1 MPPRRRSPHR
11 NPVATGRFLG
21 IGCLPDGECNSFD
34 SLRPPVSFVP
44 YSCGLLLVLTRFL
57 TFQERLDSKSHNQ
70 RRQHLP
76 ESQSDLLRYSI
87 PMTVVTRNQNTLMD
101 QLAPSA
107 SFRLE
112 NQVSVVT
119 GGARGIGAGIV
130 RRFVQEGARVVF
142 SDLLNEEGK
151 RFEEELGKNVAF
163 YRADAASASDSE
175 ALVEFAVERF
185 GRLDCVVNNAGAGGE
200 GEPVAQTSVE
210 DFDRSIALLLR
221 GPFLGIKYAVPR
233 MQSGGTIINIASVNG
248 LVAGFAPHAYT
259 AAKFGVVG
267 LTKSVA
273 LELAER
279 GIRVNAIC
287 PGGTATWICAP
298 LYPEMPAELVDRTPE
313 IVEPWLAS
321 GTPIGRAGLPADI
334 ANVALWLASSESS
347 FVTGHALVVD
357 GGFTAGTRW
366 SQTLERLENLK
377 EHFRAALNQT
387 AAVS

>member
-1 MPPRRRSPHR
+1 
-11 NPVATGRFLG
+11 
-21 IGCLPDGECNSFD
+21 
-34 SLRPPVSFVP
+34 
-44 YSCGLLLVLTRFL
+44 
-57 TFQERLDSKSHNQ
+57 
-70 RRQHLP
+70 
-76 ESQSDLLRYSI
+76 
-87 PMTVVTRNQNTLMD
+87 MD

-112 NQVSVVT
+112 NQVAVVT

-130 RRFVQEGARVVF
+130 RRFVREGARVVF

-151 RFEEELGKNVAF
+151 GLEEELGKNVAF
-163 YRADAASASDSE
+163 YRADAASASDTE

-200 GEPVAQTSVE
+200 DGPIAQTSVE
-210 DFDRSIALLLR
+210 GFDRSIALLLR
-221 GPFLGIKYAVPR
+221 GPFLGIKYAVPC
-233 MQSGGTIINIASVNG
+233 MQRGGTIINIASVCAM
-248 LVAGFAPHAYT
+248 VAGFTPHAYT

-287 PGGTATWICAP
+287 PGGTATWIWAP

-313 IVEPWLAS
+313 IVKPWLAV

-334 ANVALWLASSESS
+334 ANAAVWLASSESN

-357 GGFTAGTRW
+357 GGLTAGMRW
-366 SQTLERLENLK
+366 SQRLERLENLK
-377 EHFRAALNQT
+377 EHFRTALNET
-387 AAVS
+387 TVVS